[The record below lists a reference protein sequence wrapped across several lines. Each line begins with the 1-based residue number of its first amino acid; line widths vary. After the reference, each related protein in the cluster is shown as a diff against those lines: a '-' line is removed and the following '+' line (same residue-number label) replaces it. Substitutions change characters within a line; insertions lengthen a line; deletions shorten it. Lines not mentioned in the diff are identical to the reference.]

1 MRERNPWNS
10 DFTGIFEERK
20 IRDAEQR
27 IKDVMDIKKGLG
39 GDIGEGLGVLAG
51 EAAAGPVGA
60 VVGGAAG
67 KSIGGSFDK
76 EEKMKKAE
84 PIDNYGSIE
93 NANEARSKELGYE
106 GSKDYMDKNGSYNKQ
121 GYWHGNK
128 KMAKAAP
135 IKLPTAYK
143 ESNSE
148 LKSLIKSIDRVLKS
162 MGEAPNAGLKTKK
175 VTQGKDGKSFP
186 TKNVPKPTTKKSC

>member
-10 DFTGIFEERK
+10 EFTGIFEERK
-20 IRDAEQR
+20 VRDSEQR
-27 IKDVMDIKKGLG
+27 IKDMTDLKKGIGGALG
-39 GDIGEGLGVLAG
+39 AGVGALAG
-51 EAAAGPVGA
+51 GAPGA
-60 VVGGAAG
+60 V
-67 KSIGGSFDK
+67 IGGEIGSNLDK
-76 EEKMKKAE
+76 EEKMK
-84 PIDNYGSIE
+84 
-93 NANEARSKELGYE
+93 
-106 GSKDYMDKNGSYNKQ
+106 
-121 GYWHGNK
+121 
-128 KMAKAAP
+128 KAAP